1 MGKTAPTKIKSMLK
15 PLQLI
20 YLILTAFY
28 GNLIL
33 VGIHTPNYIPLE
45 SKIFANSLLISW
57 FIVAALFII
66 EPFSSSE
73 NIKFDTTKDKNLY
86 QAVSILLLIPSMLVA
101 LPFLFFLNSVGE
113 ANKSTLFW
121 IIKVIILFLYIVPVE
136 LLSEFADRFRLRG
149 GAKALSATP
158 TIEFAEYA
166 NMTFTFTTLEDLTN
180 QSKLKVNDLITI
192 SNLLYPDGTVA
203 NHFNLT
209 YGIVASIEKHSFS
222 VTHHKDAFFDPT
234 TNKQSKEYFLKKH
247 SSVAPMPIVEPS
259 NTRAEAKR
267 NSFGAKSSLAT
278 TRIQDASYDRYEGKY
293 EEECHCFRCK
303 PAGLPYAKRSGIKND
318 LKILLRNLSSGF
330 GTAYMGYTLYV
341 YFGMKMTPVA
351 IAIFIYL
358 AVILLATIRFTKN
371 TVNTSVEYEVNLNPE
386 ILQFIAET
394 SKNIGVTIKSV
405 SPPIVIFD
413 KKTRKTSIEKG
424 FDVESNAAFL
434 PSGDKRGMIMLGH
447 AYQNEFD
454 DITKSAIV
462 HELGHSIQPWFKYI
476 IPTTLALKGV
486 LFTLNL
492 LLLKDYSLMVFLISS
507 ILVNLSLSL
516 LSSFVSRYYEKQADL
531 FAAKLLGPKVAI
543 QPYLN
548 FARLGIGE
556 DTPGVIAPL
565 FTSHP
570 DISKRIQYHQNL

>member
-33 VGIHTPNYIPLE
+33 VGIHTPSYIPLE

-57 FIVAALFII
+57 FIVAALYII
-66 EPFSSSE
+66 EPFSTSE
-73 NIKFDTTKDKNLY
+73 VVSFNTTKDKNLY
-86 QAVSILLLIPSMLVA
+86 QAVSLLLLIPSMLVA
-101 LPFLFFLNSVGE
+101 LPFLYFLNSVGE
-113 ANKSTLFW
+113 ENKSTFFW
-121 IIKVIILFLYIVPVE
+121 IIKVIILFLYIVLLE
-136 LLSEFADRFRLRG
+136 LLSEFADRFRITEGVKL
-149 GAKALSATP
+149 LSANL

-166 NMTFTFTTLEDLTN
+166 NSTFTYTTLEDLTK

-209 YGIVASIEKHSFS
+209 YGIVASIEKHSFT
-222 VTHHKDAFFDPT
+222 VTHHKDVLFNPT
-234 TNKQSKEYFLKKH
+234 ENKQSKEFFLKQP

-259 NTRAEAKR
+259 KSKAEAKR

-278 TRIQDASYDRYEGKY
+278 TRIQDASYDKYEGKY
-293 EEECHCFRCK
+293 QEKCQCFRCQ
-303 PAGLPYAKRSGIKND
+303 PDGLPYSKRSGVVND
-318 LKILLRNLSSGF
+318 TKILGRNLTSGF

-341 YFGMKMTPVA
+341 YFGMKTTPVA
-351 IAIFIYL
+351 IAISIYL
-358 AVILLATIRFTKN
+358 IGILIATMWYTKN
-371 TVNTSVEYEVNLNPE
+371 TVTNSVEYQMGLNPE
-386 ILQFIAET
+386 IVKFIDET
-394 SKNIGVTIKSV
+394 SKNIGTTIKSI

-413 KKTRKTSIEKG
+413 NKTRKAYIEKG

-434 PSGDKRGMIMLGH
+434 PSGDKKGMIMLGH

-454 DITKSAIV
+454 DITKSAIA

-476 IPTTLALKGV
+476 LPGTLVVKGV

-492 LLLKDYSLMVFLISS
+492 LLLKDYSLMVFLLSS
-507 ILVNLSLSL
+507 ILINLSLSL
-516 LSSFVSRYYEKQADL
+516 LSAFASRYYEKQADL
-531 FAAKLLGPKVAI
+531 FAVKLLGPKVAI

-570 DISKRIQYHQNL
+570 DISKRIQYHQNF